1 MKDSSQSD
9 LESTRFIHEIIF
21 PELNNRINFPV
32 PKEALPKDIICKK
45 CKAISTDVTEFNKH
59 ARQRHRLPYLCDIC
73 SKIFDSKKEKA
84 DHLEKEHVKEFRCE
98 FCTKTFWQQKI
109 LNGHIK
115 DKHYNRKTD
124 TLEVRVEFE
133 FLNQLNVSSPQ
144 LKREFFIH
152 EILMEEIK
160 FKNTQKKNETKEKPT
175 EGSLDTSTLTEII
188 SPPATSS
195 TSPSGSKKMK
205 CKLCEELYDDNVTFN
220 KHAKNSH
227 VRAVHMI
234 NVAFKLLPN
243 DVILTSFMNSA
254 SWTFGQFAIATYIVG
269 IFKLIPD
276 LTLYRATANRLDK
289 KCKQTAFIPGYYVQI
304 QDRRMYMIS
313 HSCILITYSIANS
326 ACVLCLFK
334 YGRLLVELTIE
345 CVRLI
350 GEADDSL
357 KSKQLSK
364 KAFLQKL
371 KIINFTLT
379 LAVSWSAISC
389 LFWAVGILFIKK
401 TFESAHPAKFDKPNW
416 FFYYDDVCYTL
427 WFYPKSMNDT
437 EEIKSFST
445 SSLTWS
451 RNSGQ
456 VISDD
461 LNSISIQE

>member
-21 PELNNRINFPV
+21 PKLNNRINFPI

-152 EILMEEIK
+152 EIVMEEIK
-160 FKNTQKKNETKEKPT
+160 FKNTQKENETKEKPT

-195 TSPSGSKKMK
+195 TSPSGPKKMK

-227 VRAVHMI
+227 GYRILCKFCSQVFFDKSTLEFHHMI
-234 NVAFKLLPN
+234 KH
-243 DVILTSFMNSA
+243 DKSF
-254 SWTFGQFAIATYIVG
+254 FC
-269 IFKLIPD
+269 
-276 LTLYRATANRLDK
+276 R
-289 KCKQTAFIPGYYVQI
+289 
-304 QDRRMYMIS
+304 
-313 HSCILITYSIANS
+313 
-326 ACVLCLFK
+326 
-334 YGRLLVELTIE
+334 E
-345 CVRLI
+345 C
-350 GEADDSL
+350 
-357 KSKQLSK
+357 SK
-364 KAFLQKL
+364 KFWEQKNL
-371 KIINFTLT
+371 DEHYI
-379 LAVSWSAISC
+379 
-389 LFWAVGILFIKK
+389 
-401 TFESAHPAKFDKPNW
+401 DKHQK
-416 FFYYDDVCYTL
+416 Y
-427 WFYPKSMNDT
+427 
-437 EEIKSFST
+437 
-445 SSLTWS
+445 
-451 RNSGQ
+451 
-456 VISDD
+456 
-461 LNSISIQE
+461 

>member
-1 MKDSSQSD
+1 MEG
-9 LESTRFIHEIIF
+9 L
-21 PELNNRINFPV
+21 
-32 PKEALPKDIICKK
+32 
-45 CKAISTDVTEFNKH
+45 
-59 ARQRHRLPYLCDIC
+59 YLC
-73 SKIFDSKKEKA
+73 
-84 DHLEKEHVKEFRCE
+84 
-98 FCTKTFWQQKI
+98 T
-109 LNGHIK
+109 
-115 DKHYNRKTD
+115 YNRFPSLAYF
-124 TLEVRVEFE
+124 TLF
-133 FLNQLNVSSPQ
+133 
-144 LKREFFIH
+144 
-152 EILMEEIK
+152 M
-160 FKNTQKKNETKEKPT
+160 
-175 EGSLDTSTLTEII
+175 
-188 SPPATSS
+188 
-195 TSPSGSKKMK
+195 
-205 CKLCEELYDDNVTFN
+205 
-220 KHAKNSH
+220 
-227 VRAVHMI
+227 AVHMI

-334 YGRLLVELTIE
+334 YGRLLVDLTIE

-350 GEADDSL
+350 DEADDSL

-379 LAVSWSAISC
+379 LAVSWSAFSC

-401 TFESAHPAKFDKPNW
+401 RLDQLILLSLINQIGSSIMMMFVILYGE
-416 FFYYDDVCYTL
+416 
-427 WFYPKSMNDT
+427 FYPKSMNDT

-456 VISDD
+456 AISDD